1 MIRLSRYAPIIPMI
15 LALLILPRCGNDGPT
30 KPHPPTPAKV
40 TITPQSPSSSSA
52 GQTSTRDASVRDES
66 GAKIAEAVSD
76 RTALVALYNA
86 TNGPNWT
93 NKENWLSDAPMGQWH
108 GVTTGQNGRVIR
120 LVLERNNLQGPI
132 PAELGS
138 LDELD
143 RLVFGNNKLIGAIPP
158 ELGNLSNLGT
168 LWLADNNLSG
178 TIPDELGKL
187 VRVWQMSFRDNPGLS
202 GSLPL
207 TFTNLASLEYF
218 YLSRTNVCAPAD
230 PEIAVWLSTIEEHDV
245 VSCADLEAEIAKAV
259 SDRAALVALYNAT
272 NGPNWTNKENWLSDA
287 PMGQWHGVTTGQ
299 YGRVTRLMFTQ
310 NNLTGPIPAE
320 LGSLD
325 ELRSLNVVDN
335 NLNGPIPPE
344 LGNLSK
350 LAFLWMP
357 YNDLSGAIP
366 DELGRLVNLT
376 EIGFQANPGL
386 SGSLP
391 LTFTNLTSLVRLFL
405 GGTNVCVPTNPDIQA
420 WLSTIEDHDVTTIC
434 SDLDIEA
441 LTVLFN
447 ATGGSNWTNKENW
460 LSEAPL
466 NDWYGVATDEIGRVA
481 GLDLPNN
488 NLRGVFPPEMA
499 DLASLK
505 NLNMSLNGGLGG
517 PLPLRLGELS
527 LETLNLEG
535 THVCATRDAGF
546 QEWLNSIPNRSVVDC
561 AELDTEALVALV
573 GLYTSTGGKNW
584 TNRENWLSQAP
595 LAAWHGVTVDAEGRV
610 TGLDLSDNNLG
621 GSLPSSL
628 SRLADL
634 KVLDVSNNAGLTG
647 PLPQSITGIS
657 LESLSLG
664 GTDLCVPTGDG
675 YGTWLQGLQDAS
687 GVMACSNVNP
697 DREVLVTLYNET
709 NGPNWEENTNWL
721 STKPLDEWFGVSTDA
736 SGRVTVLS
744 LHRNKLL
751 GIVPEALGRL
761 NELQILQLGFNE
773 LSGPIPP
780 ELGDLRNLRE
790 LGIEFCWLSGTIPSE
805 LGKLTRLET
814 LSLWGN
820 GSTLTGPL
828 PRELGFLA
836 NLMTL
841 SLSGNGFTG
850 RIPPEMGQLDRLT
863 DVDLSWNNLTGPIP
877 GELGRLA
884 RLSSLLLAGNELNG
898 PLPPELGRLSE
909 LVRLDLSRNRIAGKL
924 PEELE
929 RLSSLQVLNLA
940 NNVLQ
945 GSIPGELGRMTAL
958 ETLDLSHNELA
969 GSVPRGL
976 GRLTA
981 LRELVLAGN
990 TGLYGPLP
998 GEITNLSLETLM
1010 LWDTGVCAP
1019 RDSGFQAWLR
1029 SVQNSRV
1036 LLCPMPIRATTY
1048 LTQATQS
1055 LDHPVPLVAGEDA
1068 FLRVFVRAGEGT
1080 DITMPP
1086 VRATFYQAGN
1096 AVYTADISGE
1106 DFDIPV
1112 AFDEDELAGSANVRV
1127 PGSVVMPGLEAVI
1140 EIDPDE
1146 TLGPS
1151 SGVAGRIP
1159 ETGRMPLDVR
1169 QLPTLDLTLVPFL
1182 WADGPELAVLSV
1194 VDGLT
1199 PESELMRLTHDLLPV
1214 GDFRLTVHAPVWTSV
1229 DPISDNVDTMSPE
1242 LEALYAI
1249 EGGKGYYMGIFRAMG
1264 SSGLRG
1270 IAYGIPS
1277 YISFSIL
1284 DPNVIAHELGHN
1296 LNLFHAPCGGALGPD
1311 PYFPYGDGTIGTSGF
1326 DPERG
1331 TLVSPETADLMSY
1344 CEPQWISDYSFTRA
1358 LNHRMAL
1365 GASVPRAPAAAVRGL
1380 LLWGGLDEAGDVFL
1394 EPAFAVEAPPVLPS
1408 ARGPYT
1414 IAGERDD
1421 GGELFTLSF
1430 DIPEYVDAEGGGSF
1444 AFILPV
1450 GANWPESLE
1459 RVTITGPGGFDSI
1472 GDEEDGHYALMLDRA
1487 TGEVRGILRDWP
1499 DPANPRVA
1507 GRRLPPEPGLE
1518 ITTSGGIPDP
1528 ESW

>member
-30 KPHPPTPAKV
+30 RPQPPTPAKV
-40 TITPQSPSSSSA
+40 TITPQSPGSSSA
-52 GQTSTRDASVRDES
+52 GQTSTRNASVRDES

-76 RTALVALYNA
+76 RAALVALYNA

-93 NKENWLSDAPMGQWH
+93 NKHNWLSDAPMGQWH
-108 GVTTGQNGRVIR
+108 GVTTNEHGRLIG

-143 RLVFGNNKLIGAIPP
+143 RLDFGNNKLIGAIPP
-158 ELGNLSNLGT
+158 ELGNLSKLGT

-187 VRVWQMSFRDNPGLS
+187 VKVWQMSFRDNPSLS

-218 YLSRTNVCAPAD
+218 QLSRTNVCAPANPD
-230 PEIAVWLSTIEEHDV
+230 MQTWLSTITEHDV
-245 VSCADLEAEIAKAV
+245 TSCAELE
-259 SDRAALVALYNAT
+259 
-272 NGPNWTNKENWLSDA
+272 
-287 PMGQWHGVTTGQ
+287 
-299 YGRVTRLMFTQ
+299 
-310 NNLTGPIPAE
+310 
-320 LGSLD
+320 
-325 ELRSLNVVDN
+325 
-335 NLNGPIPPE
+335 
-344 LGNLSK
+344 
-350 LAFLWMP
+350 
-357 YNDLSGAIP
+357 
-366 DELGRLVNLT
+366 
-376 EIGFQANPGL
+376 
-386 SGSLP
+386 
-391 LTFTNLTSLVRLFL
+391 
-405 GGTNVCVPTNPDIQA
+405 
-420 WLSTIEDHDVTTIC
+420 
-434 SDLDIEA
+434 IEA
-441 LTVLFN
+441 LTVFFN
-447 ATGGSNWTNKENW
+447 STGGSIWTNHENW

-466 NDWYGVATDEIGRVA
+466 NDWYGVTTDEIGLVA
-481 GLDLPNN
+481 GLDLPDN
-488 NLRGVFPPEMA
+488 NLRGVLPPEIA
-499 DLASLK
+499 GLA
-505 NLNMSLNGGLGG
+505 NLRTLNLSLNEGLAG

-546 QEWLNSIPNRSVVDC
+546 QEWLNSIPNRSVADC

-595 LAAWHGVTVDAEGRV
+595 LGAWHGVTTDANGKV
-610 TGLDLSDNNLG
+610 TELDLSANNLS

-628 SRLADL
+628 SKLADL
-634 KVLDVSNNAGLTG
+634 KVLDVSDNAGLTG
-647 PLPQSITGIS
+647 PLPQSITGVP

-664 GTDLCVPTGDG
+664 GTGLCVPTGDG
-675 YGTWLQGLQDAS
+675 YQTWLQGIPDAS
-687 GVMACSNVNP
+687 EIVACSNVNP

-709 NGPNWEENTNWL
+709 NGPNWTNNDNWL
-721 STKPLDEWFGVSTDA
+721 SAKPLNEWHGVTTD
-736 SGRVTVLS
+736 SGGRVTGLALS
-744 LHRNKLL
+744 GNKLL

-761 NELQILQLGFNE
+761 SELQVLQLGFNE

-780 ELGDLRNLRE
+780 ALGDLRNLRY
-790 LGIEFCWLSGTIPSE
+790 LGIEYCWLSGTIPPE
-805 LGKLTRLET
+805 LGRLARLEN
-814 LSLWGN
+814 LRLWGN
-820 GSTLTGPL
+820 GSTLAGPL
-828 PRELGFLA
+828 PRELGLLS
-836 NLMTL
+836 NLRDL
-841 SLSGNGFTG
+841 RLSGNGFTG
-850 RIPPEMGQLDRLT
+850 RIPPELGQLDRLAR
-863 DVDLSWNNLTGPIP
+863 VELNWNNLTGRIP
-877 GELGRLA
+877 GELGRLPQ
-884 RLSSLLLAGNELNG
+884 LQVLYLAGNELTG

-909 LVRLDLSRNRIAGKL
+909 LVRLDLSRNRISGAL
-924 PEELE
+924 PDDLGRLTNLE
-929 RLSSLQVLNLA
+929 VMNLA
-940 NNVLQ
+940 NNGLQ
-945 GSIPGELGRMTAL
+945 GSVPGELGRLNAL
-958 ETLDLSHNELA
+958 KELA
-969 GSVPRGL
+969 
-976 GRLTA
+976 
-981 LRELVLAGN
+981 LAGN
-990 TGLYGPLP
+990 PEISGPLP

-1010 LWDTGVCAP
+1010 LGGTRVCAP

-1029 SVQNSRV
+1029 SVENSRV
-1036 LLCPMPIRATTY
+1036 LLCPVPIRATAY

-1080 DITMPP
+1080 DTTMPP
-1086 VRATFYQAGN
+1086 VRATFYQDGN

-1106 DFDIPV
+1106 DFDIPA

-1146 TLGPS
+1146 TLGPAN
-1151 SGVAGRIP
+1151 GIVGRIP

-1169 QLPTLDLTLVPFL
+1169 QLPTLNLTLVPFL

-1229 DPISDNVDTMSPE
+1229 DPISDNVDTMGPE

-1249 EGGKGYYMGIFRAMG
+1249 EGGKGPREGGRGYYMGIFRAMG
-1264 SSGLRG
+1264 PSGLLG
-1270 IAYGIPS
+1270 VAYDVPS

-1326 DPERG
+1326 DPQRG
-1331 TLVSPETADLMSY
+1331 ALVSPETADLMSY